1 VHDGFVKREQ
11 AAEDR
16 RMMLVKLTEAG
27 KTFLD
32 GILPDYFRRIATV
45 MARLTEPERKSL
57 VALMGKIQQG
67 VPAVAP

>member
-1 VHDGFVKREQ
+1 MRDGYVKREQ

-16 RMMLVKLTEAG
+16 RMMLVTLTEAG
-27 KTFLD
+27 KGFLE

-45 MARLTEPERKSL
+45 MGKLIEPERKTL

-67 VPAVAP
+67 IPDVAP